1 MPSSRILVVD
11 DEPDIRE
18 MISDILDDEG
28 YGVLLAGDGG
38 EAREMKS
45 QEDPDLILLDVWMP
59 DTDGISLLKEWREA
73 DTLSCPV
80 VMISGHGTVETA
92 VEATRLGAYD
102 FIEKPISLAKLLVTV
117 ANGLEAG
124 RLKRENEGL
133 RQQLPPVLEPIGKS
147 QAVQSLRRRLE
158 RIAAHEASV
167 LIHGEAGVGKEQTA
181 RWIHAHGERSASPFL
196 IAGTRT
202 DAGGWQVLLHGDA
215 DTPGLLREV
224 GDGVL
229 YIDDVSRLDADSQ
242 KLLLGVLESGRI
254 QPQVSDSPPLAARI
268 IAGTSRPLEQMVR
281 EEAFDEALFYQLNVL
296 PLEVPPLRERRE
308 DVLPLAEH
316 FAMRMT
322 RELERELFAGFSAAV
337 IDAMRSHAWIAA
349 GLESGWDHIA
359 VRPDGDLALP
369 RVAEVMAALNRLR
382 NYHWPG
388 NLRELRNL
396 VQRLLVLGRDDEISL
411 EEVEEALAQSDTGVP
426 ESEPVVPE
434 MFTMPLRE
442 AREAFEREYL
452 THQLKV
458 VEGSVGKLAEVV
470 GMERTHLYR
479 KLRQLGVDP
488 KQAAREG
495 D

>member
-1 MPSSRILVVD
+1 MPSNRILVVD

-28 YGVLLAGDGG
+28 YGVLQAGDGG
-38 EAREMKS
+38 EAREIKS
-45 QEDPDLILLDVWMP
+45 QQDPDLILLDVWMP

-102 FIEKPISLAKLLVTV
+102 FIEKPISMAKLLVTV
-117 ANGLEAG
+117 TNGLEAG

-133 RQQLPPVLEPIGKS
+133 RQQLPPVLEPIGRS
-147 QAVQSLRRRLE
+147 QSVQSLRRRLE
-158 RIAAHEASV
+158 RIAAHDASV
-167 LIHGEAGVGKEQTA
+167 LIHGEAGCGKEQAA
-181 RWIHAHGERSASPFL
+181 RWIHAHGERAAAPFL
-196 IAGTRT
+196 VAGTRT
-202 DAGGWQVLLHGDA
+202 DAGGWQTLLLGGEDS
-215 DTPGLLREV
+215 PGLLREV
-224 GDGVL
+224 GEGVL
-229 YIDDVSRLDADSQ
+229 YIDDVSRLDAAAQ
-242 KLLLGVLESGRI
+242 KLLLGILESGRI
-254 QPQVSDSPPLAARI
+254 QPNSADSPALVARI
-268 IAGTSRPLEQMVR
+268 VAGTSRALEQMVR
-281 EEAFDEALFYQLNVL
+281 EESFDEALFYQLNVL
-296 PLEVPPLRERRE
+296 PLSVPPLRERQE
-308 DVLPLAEH
+308 DIPELIRFYAEYFPSRDQLPYRH
-316 FAMRMT
+316 F
-322 RELERELFAGFSAAV
+322 S
-337 IDAMRSHAWIAA
+337 
-349 GLESGWDHIA
+349 
-359 VRPDGDLALP
+359 
-369 RVAEVMAALNRLR
+369 MAALNRLR

-411 EEVEEALAQSDTGVP
+411 EEVEEALAQSDTGSP
-426 ESEPVVPE
+426 AGEPVVPE

-452 THQLKV
+452 THQLKA

-488 KQAAREG
+488 KQAAR
-495 D
+495 DSD

>member
-28 YGVLLAGDGG
+28 YGILLAGDGG
-38 EAREMKS
+38 QAREMKS

-73 DTLSCPV
+73 GTLSCPV

-117 ANGLEAG
+117 SNGLEAG

-133 RQQLPPVLEPIGKS
+133 RRQLPPVLEPIGRS
-147 QAVQSLRRRLE
+147 PAVQSLRRRLE
-158 RIAAHEASV
+158 RIAAHEANV
-167 LIHGEAGVGKEQTA
+167 LICGEAGCGKEQAA
-181 RWIHAHGERSASPFL
+181 RWIHAHGDRAAAPFL

-202 DAGGWQVLLHGDA
+202 DAHGWQALLLGDE

-224 GDGVL
+224 GSGVL
-229 YIDDVSRLDADSQ
+229 YIDDVARLDAAGQ
-242 KLLLGVLESGRI
+242 KFFLSVLESGRV
-254 QPQVSDSPPLAARI
+254 QPSSADSPALNARI

-281 EEAFDEALFYQLNVL
+281 DETFDEALFYQLNVL
-296 PLEVPPLRERRE
+296 PLNVPPLRERQE
-308 DVLPLAEH
+308 DIPELVRFYAEYFPSRDQLPYRH
-316 FAMRMT
+316 FA
-322 RELERELFAGFSAAV
+322 
-337 IDAMRSHAWIAA
+337 
-349 GLESGWDHIA
+349 
-359 VRPDGDLALP
+359 
-369 RVAEVMAALNRLR
+369 MAALNRLR

-411 EEVEEALAQSDTGVP
+411 EEVEEALAQSDVGVS

-452 THQLKV
+452 THQLKA

-488 KQAAREG
+488 KRAGREG

>member
-38 EAREMKS
+38 EAREMKG

-133 RQQLPPVLEPIGKS
+133 RQQLPPVLEPIGRS

-158 RIAAHEASV
+158 RIAAHDASV
-167 LIHGEAGVGKEQTA
+167 LIHGEAGVGKEQAA
-181 RWIHAHGERSASPFL
+181 RWIHAHGDRSASPFL

-202 DAGGWQVLLHGDA
+202 DAEGWRVLLQGDGS
-215 DTPGLLREV
+215 TPGQLREV

-229 YIDDVSRLDADSQ
+229 YIDDVSRLDADGQ

-254 QPQVSDSPPLAARI
+254 QPQVSDSPPLAARVV
-268 IAGTSRPLEQMVR
+268 AGTSRPLEQMVR

-296 PLEVPPLRERRE
+296 PLNVPPLRERPE
-308 DVLPLAEH
+308 DIPELVRFYAEYFPSRDQLPYRH
-316 FAMRMT
+316 F
-322 RELERELFAGFSAAV
+322 S
-337 IDAMRSHAWIAA
+337 
-349 GLESGWDHIA
+349 
-359 VRPDGDLALP
+359 
-369 RVAEVMAALNRLR
+369 MAALNRLR

-426 ESEPVVPE
+426 DSEPVVPE

-488 KQAAREG
+488 KQAARDDG
-495 D
+495 